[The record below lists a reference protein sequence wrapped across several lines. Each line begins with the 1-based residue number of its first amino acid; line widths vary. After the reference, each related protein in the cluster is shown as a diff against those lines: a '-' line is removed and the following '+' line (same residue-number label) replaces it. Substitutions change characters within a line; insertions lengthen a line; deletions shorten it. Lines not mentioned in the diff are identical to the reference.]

1 MAVKNHIFPDDQRT
15 YAACSNGRRGIF
27 VTFEGGDGAGKTTHI
42 GFLAEVLRSRG
53 EEVVCLREPG
63 GTTVGEALR
72 SIVLDPTNEQLSDE
86 AELLV
91 YEAAR
96 AQLVA
101 EVVEPALAR
110 GAVVLCDRFTD
121 STLAYQGF
129 GRGIERGL
137 IERLNA
143 FACRGLVPDRTI
155 LIVCERDDE
164 VCAPSVPD
172 DEADR
177 LERAGAAFHGRV
189 NEGFRELA
197 RRNPERFRV
206 VASAPR
212 RADTARAVLS
222 ALEDLFPWMGDALAD
237 ASLFA
242 PLEQRDAQ
250 EAIERG

>member
-1 MAVKNHIFPDDQRT
+1 MAAKNHIFPDDQRK
-15 YAACSNGRRGIF
+15 YATRSDGHRGIL

-42 GFLAEVLRSRG
+42 AFLTELLRAHG

-63 GTTVGEALR
+63 GTAVGEALR
-72 SIVLDPTNEQLSDE
+72 SIVLDPANEALSDE

-101 EVVEPALAR
+101 EVIKPALAR

-143 FACRGLVPDRTI
+143 FACQGVRPDRTI
-155 LIVCERDDE
+155 LLVCEGGASSRPYKPFD
-164 VCAPSVPD
+164 A
-172 DEADR
+172 EADR
-177 LERAGAAFHGRV
+177 LERAGIAFHARV

-197 RRNPERFRV
+197 RRDPDRIRV
-206 VASAPR
+206 IASAPR
-212 RADTARAVLS
+212 RADTARAVLREL
-222 ALEDLFPWMGDALAD
+222 ADLFSWMDAALAD
-237 ASLFA
+237 ASVFA
-242 PLEQRDAQ
+242 PLARRDAQ
-250 EAIERG
+250 EVDERG